1 MNTTEFL
8 RYKIQK
14 EDTLTLVAKR
24 VGVNSIDLKTFHNR
38 LCSQEERIYFDDLSY
53 YNFIYIPFYQ
63 LSNQELLK
71 EKYSERPFKN
81 FNPQFYDS
89 TYIVEETF
97 NFYSQEEFTIS
108 YSVELKFNEEN
119 HISVQLYDF
128 KKNDEAPDDKISLL
142 ALACTKSISP
152 FSVKISSEGEIIS
165 FVDHKSIVKNFQDNR
180 NNIEEYHTG
189 EIAKN
194 YLDTFEISL
203 KNETYFLNQIK
214 NTPLFQL
221 LFPKLEWFYKTAS
234 WTEKLFIEENN
245 FELTAEYFH
254 DDRIFLNTI
263 IKGKSDQNKELRINY
278 KTEKHTKKI
287 VEISANI
294 SSQNIQHNLKIIPKP
309 NSL

>member
-8 RYKIQK
+8 QYKIQK

-24 VGVNSIDLKTFHNR
+24 VGVNSIDLKAFHNR

-63 LSNQELLK
+63 LSDQELLK
-71 EKYSERPFKN
+71 EKHSERPFKN

-89 TYIVEETF
+89 TYFIEETF
-97 NFYSQEEFTIS
+97 HFHSQEEFTIS
-108 YSVELKFNEEN
+108 YSVKLKVNEEN

-152 FSVKISSEGEIIS
+152 FAVEISNKGEIIA
-165 FVDHKSIVKNFQDNR
+165 VADHQSNIKNFRDNR
-180 NNIEEYHTG
+180 PNIEEYHIG
-189 EIAKN
+189 EITKN

-203 KNETYFLNQIK
+203 KNETYFLNQLK
-214 NTPLFQL
+214 KTPLFQV
-221 LFPKLEWFYKTAS
+221 LFPKLDWFYKTAS
-234 WTEKLFIEENN
+234 WTEKLFIEEND
-245 FELTAEYFH
+245 FELSANYFH
-254 DDRIFLNTI
+254 DDRIYLDTF
-263 IKGKSDQNKELRINY
+263 IKGKSNQKEELRINY